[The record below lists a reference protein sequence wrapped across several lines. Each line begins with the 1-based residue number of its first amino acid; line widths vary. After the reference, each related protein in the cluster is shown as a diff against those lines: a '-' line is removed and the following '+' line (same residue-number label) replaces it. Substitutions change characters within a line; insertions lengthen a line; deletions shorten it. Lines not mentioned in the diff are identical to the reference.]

1 MLIVE
6 KIFHSHPVES
16 IYNDVELF
24 HTPLFHP
31 TPPAFETEKNEA
43 TRALSII
50 YQRNSEIF
58 TNKIEDPSAF
68 KPRKMRKKPR
78 RDRPHG
84 MISGQKQPFS
94 SQKAAFC
101 ACKTYVLPAQNI

>member
-31 TPPAFETEKNEA
+31 TPPAF
-43 TRALSII
+43 
-50 YQRNSEIF
+50 
-58 TNKIEDPSAF
+58 D
-68 KPRKMRKKPR
+68 KM
-78 RDRPHG
+78 
-84 MISGQKQPFS
+84 
-94 SQKAAFC
+94 
-101 ACKTYVLPAQNI
+101 TL